1 MTQIPLIE
9 IDSKATSRIPYR
21 VLARQYRPQKLSEL
35 VGQDVLV
42 KTLAQGIERNRLPH
56 AFLLHGIRGVG
67 KTTTARIL
75 AKALN
80 CLGENGQGGPTPDPC
95 GVCDSCKAI
104 SEDRHMDV
112 LEMDAASRTGVDDV
126 REVIEAARYKAVNG
140 RYKVYIIDEVHMLS
154 KSAFNAL
161 LKTLEE
167 PPPHVKFIFATTEIR
182 KVPETVLSR
191 CMRFDLKRIEPKVLF
206 DHFNAIMA
214 KEGLT
219 IEEEALSLIVRAAD
233 GSVRDGLSLLD
244 QAIALSD
251 GAIATVT
258 IRDMLGLIDRGVI
271 FTLLNGL
278 FQGQVGDALAQVR
291 DLYSRGGDPV
301 VLMED
306 LLDLVYWLTCLKTAP
321 HLQQDVTWPES
332 DRRQGAEMIKPL
344 TLPALMRVWQVLHK
358 GYEEVSRSP
367 LASQAAEMV
376 LVRIAYLSNLP
387 QADDLLAALQGA
399 PRSSPAHSPVVSEA
413 FKSPAPMP
421 QISSAA
427 SPIREEI
434 HNTGVPPTSPLV
446 GEDNPNQSEEMGEEL
461 KKTEIEP
468 ATETMPA
475 TFPALLEM
483 LQRAKEPILYSTILQ
498 DIHLVSY
505 SPGSMTVRL
514 SNMAAK
520 TLPTQLRQ
528 VLEKMTGQPWIIDV
542 AMEGGDPTYAEQKK
556 FEHDEKVKISQE
568 HPLVKSLVESFPG
581 ATVTA
586 K

>member
-1 MTQIPLIE
+1 MIQAPLTQTA
-9 IDSKATSRIPYR
+9 SKTASNIPYR

-35 VGQDVLV
+35 VGQDMLV
-42 KTLAQGIERNRLPH
+42 KILAQGIERNRLPH

-126 REVIEAARYKAVNG
+126 REVIEAARYKAVSG
-140 RYKVYIIDEVHMLS
+140 RYKIYIIDEVHMLS

-191 CMRFDLKRIEPKVLF
+191 CMRFDLKRIDPKALF
-206 DHFNAIMA
+206 DHFNSIMA

-233 GSVRDGLSLLD
+233 GSARDGLSLLD
-244 QAIALSD
+244 QAIALSE
-251 GAIATVT
+251 GAVTTPT
-258 IRDMLGLIDRGVI
+258 IRDMLGLIDRGLV
-271 FTLLNGL
+271 FSLLNAL
-278 FQGQVGDALAQVR
+278 LQGQVGEALAQVR
-291 DLYSRGGDPV
+291 GLYARGGDPV

-321 HLQQDVTWPES
+321 QLQQDVTWPES
-332 DRRQGAEMIKPL
+332 DRRQGSEIIKPL

-367 LASQAAEMV
+367 LPSQAAEMV
-376 LVRIAYLSNLP
+376 LVRVGYLSDLP

-399 PRSSPAHSPVVSEA
+399 PRLSPVRSPVVAED
-413 FKSPAPMP
+413 FKSP
-421 QISSAA
+421 
-427 SPIREEI
+427 SPTSPAREDVL
-434 HNTGVPPTSPLV
+434 NTSPHLTSPLV
-446 GEDNPNQSEEMGEEL
+446 GEVDSERKEEAGGGL
-461 KKTEIEP
+461 KETSVER
-468 ATETMPA
+468 ATAETTMPT

-483 LQRAKEPILYSTILQ
+483 LQGAKEAILYSTVLQ

-505 SPGSMTVRL
+505 APGSMTVRL
-514 SNMAAK
+514 ADMAAK

-542 AMEGGDPTYAEQKK
+542 VTEGGDPTQVQQKKAEQ
-556 FEHDEKVKISQE
+556 DEKVKISRE
-568 HPLVKSLVESFPG
+568 HPLVKSLTESFPG

>member
-9 IDSKATSRIPYR
+9 IDSKATSRVPYR

-214 KEGLT
+214 NEGLT

-251 GAIATVT
+251 GVIATVT

-271 FTLLNGL
+271 FTLLNAL

-399 PRSSPAHSPVVSEA
+399 PRSSPAHSPV
-413 FKSPAPMP
+413 
-421 QISSAA
+421 
-427 SPIREEI
+427 EI
-434 HNTGVPPTSPLV
+434 HNTGVLPTSPLV

-505 SPGSMTVRL
+505 SPGSITVRL

-542 AMEGGDPTYAEQKK
+542 AMEGGDPTYAQQKK

>member
-1 MTQIPLIE
+1 MTPSLP
-9 IDSKATSRIPYR
+9 SPYR

-35 VGQDVLV
+35 VGQDLLV

-80 CLGENGQGGPTPDPC
+80 CVGSDGKGGPTPDPC
-95 GVCDSCKAI
+95 GVCASCVAI
-104 SEDRHMDV
+104 LEDRHLDV

-191 CMRFDLKRIEPKVLF
+191 CMRFDLNRIAPQTLLDYF
-206 DHFNAIMA
+206 TTIIR
-214 KEGLT
+214 KESLA

-244 QAIALSD
+244 QAIALSQ
-251 GAIATVT
+251 GSIAAETV
-258 IRDMLGLIDRGVI
+258 RDMLGLVDRGLI
-271 FTLLNGL
+271 FALLTSL
-278 FQGQVGDALAQVR
+278 LKGQVGDALTRFR
-291 DLYSRGGDPV
+291 DLCQRGGDPV
-301 VLMED
+301 VVMED

-332 DRRQGAEMIKPL
+332 DRRQGAEIVKNL
-344 TLPALMRVWQVLHK
+344 SLPALMRVWQVLHK

-367 LASQAAEMV
+367 LPSQAAEMV
-376 LVRIAYLSNLP
+376 LVRVGYLSDLP
-387 QADDLLAALQGA
+387 QADDLLSAVHGIPRPSSMAFPASAPAVGQAMAPSPLTEISKPAPVPVEPVKETETAAPEKEAIEASSVEG
-399 PRSSPAHSPVVSEA
+399 PSSSSPSQLP
-413 FKSPAPMP
+413 
-421 QISSAA
+421 SSF
-427 SPIREEI
+427 
-434 HNTGVPPTSPLV
+434 
-446 GEDNPNQSEEMGEEL
+446 EDLL
-461 KKTEIEP
+461 K
-468 ATETMPA
+468 
-475 TFPALLEM
+475 M
-483 LQRAKEPILYSTILQ
+483 LQNAREPVLYSHILQ

-505 SPGSMTVRL
+505 APGVMTVRL
-514 SNMAAK
+514 AERGEK
-520 TLPTQLRQ
+520 TLPTQMRQ
-528 VLEKMTGQPWIIDV
+528 ALERMTGQPWIINIV
-542 AMEGGDPTYAEQKK
+542 AEGGAPTLAQQKK
-556 FEHDEKVKISQE
+556 SDHEARVRESE
-568 HPLVKSLVESFPG
+568 GHPLVQSLMEGFPG
-581 ATVTA
+581 AILTA